1 MEAIRILV
9 VEDDP
14 DINQLLC
21 TIMSDAGDQCQP
33 ALSGR

>member
-14 DINQLLC
+14 DINQLQGYRYPDDYP
-21 TIMSDAGDQCQP
+21 SH
-33 ALSGR
+33 

>member
-21 TIMSDAGDQCQP
+21 TIMSDAGYQWP
-33 ALSGR
+33 AGLLWQ